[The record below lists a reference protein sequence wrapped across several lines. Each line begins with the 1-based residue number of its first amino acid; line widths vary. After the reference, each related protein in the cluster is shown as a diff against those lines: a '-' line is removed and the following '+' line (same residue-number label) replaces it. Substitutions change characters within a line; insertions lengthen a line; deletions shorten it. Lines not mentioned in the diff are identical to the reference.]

1 MLIPST
7 VPIFMLIVRLLLLT
21 AGTLDALSA
30 RSWLSGGVKPNPFID
45 GGIEPQAATLQLG
58 MMPFALDDA
67 MLPGEKRTISLSD
80 KMLIQLIKEAPHD
93 CIGQLLLNSNDDVAP
108 ISPLL
113 QVEKMDFMGTSKATL
128 SATVRCMGRVRLLN
142 LQQDDGA
149 PLKAEVE
156 LYCDGEE
163 DEEIEEAETA
173 AALDAALSGGGADAQ
188 AAGQG
193 QAQKDAVT
201 AAARAIAASAAASDV
216 SPAEVVAAARE
227 LLQNLGTELRSSHA
241 SIAAMR
247 ARLRPTGGPE
257 WLQDEW
263 LARLDD
269 VVASRRAAL
278 CSDSTGVE
286 SATQNSHDPANVP
299 ADDSAAADDTGTLC
313 AFVGGLWGIRSEAA
327 GARQLLSFAS
337 AATMGTDIR
346 SHALFTQ
353 STSERLS
360 AALCALRAGE
370 RRLAAELALR
380 QADSSAS

>member
-1 MLIPST
+1 ML
-7 VPIFMLIVRLLLLT
+7 VVLLLLLT

-67 MLPGEKRTISLSD
+67 MLPGETRTISLSD
-80 KMLIQLIKEAPHD
+80 KMLIQLVKEAPHD
-93 CIGQLLLNSNDDVAP
+93 CIGQLLLNRNDDVAP

-128 SATVRCMGRVRLLN
+128 SATVRCMGRVRILN

-173 AALDAALSGGGADAQ
+173 AALDAALSGGGVDAQ

-193 QAQKDAVT
+193 AAQKDAVM

-227 LLQNLGTELRSSHA
+227 LLQNLETELRSSHA

-247 ARLRPTGGPE
+247 ARLWPTGGPE

-286 SATQNSHDPANVP
+286 SATPNSHDPANVP
-299 ADDSAAADDTGTLC
+299 ADDTGTLC

-327 GARQLLSFAS
+327 GERQLLSFAS